1 MILDKIG
8 GGRLI
13 AFVSENGTDGESV
26 SSNMLSAVS
35 ENLAAPAE
43 TILEAAGTSVEEVTE
58 NLNAFQQFM
67 KDLPPKLLQ
76 FGIKAVC
83 ALLLFWL
90 GSKLINLLRKVVK
103 KSMDRANADLGLKQF
118 TDSLLKVALY
128 GLLIIW
134 IAGAFGVETTSL
146 IAVLGSAGVA
156 VALALQGSLSNI
168 TGGVLLL
175 LLKPFKV
182 GDYIKEDSKNNEG
195 FVTEIGLFY
204 TKLHTLDEKVVIL
217 PNGTLAN
224 TSLTNVN
231 KSPNRRLI
239 LTFGIAYDADV
250 AKAKKLAKEL
260 MEKEDKI
267 LKDKGVTVYVD
278 SLDASQVTIGV
289 RGYVKN
295 EDYFEV
301 KWRYT
306 EDLKRVFD
314 ENGIEIPYQKLD
326 VMVKEMP

>member
-1 MILDKIG
+1 MFKI
-8 GGRLI
+8 
-13 AFVSENGTDGESV
+13 
-26 SSNMLSAVS
+26 
-35 ENLAAPAE
+35 
-43 TILEAAGTSVEEVTE
+43 
-58 NLNAFQQFM
+58 
-67 KDLPPKLLQ
+67 
-76 FGIKAVC
+76 
-83 ALLLFWL
+83 
-90 GSKLINLLRKVVK
+90 
-103 KSMDRANADLGLKQF
+103 
-118 TDSLLKVALY
+118 
-128 GLLIIW
+128 
-134 IAGAFGVETTSL
+134 
-146 IAVLGSAGVA
+146 
-156 VALALQGSLSNI
+156 
-168 TGGVLLL
+168 
-175 LLKPFKV
+175 